1 MQYFYFCHFIVHWTE
16 LNYCEIENDIKEDGG
31 GKERKSAKKV
41 RRIIKS
47 AIKPIYNEKKKI
59 GISGNIFV

>member
-47 AIKPIYNEKKKI
+47 AIKPIYNEKK
-59 GISGNIFV
+59 